1 MNAPSDNLAANP
13 AAVRR
18 FVWTVSIAIPLVVVA
33 LFLIPPAEGL
43 TEDTLRKVY
52 WLPRLNALLNASAF
66 TCLLV
71 SFLSIRKGRVA
82 RHQALNTAALTLSAL
97 FLVSYVTFHLLTE
110 STKFGGEG
118 PIRTVYF
125 IVLVSHI
132 LLSAGIV
139 PLALFSYARGLM
151 GDVAR
156 HRRIARI
163 TMPIWLYVTA
173 TGVIVY
179 LMISPYYPY

>member
-1 MNAPSDNLAANP
+1 MSTPTANP
-13 AAVRR
+13 VAVRR

-43 TEDTLRKVY
+43 SQDTLRQVY
-52 WLPRLNALLNASAF
+52 WLPRLNAALNGSAF
-66 TCLLV
+66 VCLLV
-71 SFLSIRKGRVA
+71 SFLSIRKGNIA
-82 RHQALNTAALTLSAL
+82 RHKSLNTAALALSAL

-118 PIRTVYF
+118 PIRAVYF
-125 IVLVSHI
+125 VILISHI
-132 LLSAGIV
+132 LLSAAIV
-139 PLALFSYARGLM
+139 PLALFSYARGLL

-163 TMPIWLYVTA
+163 TMPMWLYVTA

-179 LMISPYYPY
+179 LMISPYYPF

>member
-1 MNAPSDNLAANP
+1 MSTTANP
-13 AAVRR
+13 TAVRR

-43 TEDTLRKVY
+43 SDATLRKVY

-66 TCLLV
+66 TCLFV
-71 SFLSIRKGRVA
+71 SLRSIRRGQVA
-82 RHQALNTAALTLSAL
+82 RHKALNTAALALSAL

-118 PIRTVYF
+118 AIRTVYF
-125 IVLVSHI
+125 IILVSHI
-132 LLSAGIV
+132 LLSAAIV

-151 GDVAR
+151 GDIQR

-163 TMPIWLYVTA
+163 TMPMWLYVTA

-179 LMISPYYPY
+179 LMISPYYPF

>member
-1 MNAPSDNLAANP
+1 MSTIANP
-13 AAVRR
+13 TAVRR

-43 TEDTLRKVY
+43 SDETLRKVY

-66 TCLLV
+66 TCLFV
-71 SFLSIRKGRVA
+71 SLRSIRRGQVA
-82 RHQALNTAALTLSAL
+82 RHKALNTAALALSAL

-118 PIRTVYF
+118 AIRTVYF
-125 IVLVSHI
+125 IILVSHI
-132 LLSAGIV
+132 LLSAAIV

-151 GDVAR
+151 GDIQR

-163 TMPIWLYVTA
+163 TMPMWLYVTA

-179 LMISPYYPY
+179 LMISPYYPF

>member
-1 MNAPSDNLAANP
+1 M
-13 AAVRR
+13 
-18 FVWTVSIAIPLVVVA
+18 SIAIPLVVVA

-43 TEDTLRKVY
+43 SEDTLRQVY
-52 WLPRLNALLNASAF
+52 WLPRLNAALNGSAF
-66 TCLLV
+66 VCLLV
-71 SFLSIRKGRVA
+71 SFLSIRKGNIA
-82 RHQALNTAALTLSAL
+82 RHKALNTAALALSAL

-118 PIRTVYF
+118 PIRAVYF
-125 IVLVSHI
+125 VILVSHI
-132 LLSAGIV
+132 VLSAAIV

-163 TMPIWLYVTA
+163 TMPMWLYVTA

-179 LMISPYYPY
+179 LMISPYYPF

>member
-1 MNAPSDNLAANP
+1 MSTTANP
-13 AAVRR
+13 TAVRR

-43 TEDTLRKVY
+43 SDETLRKVY

-71 SFLSIRKGRVA
+71 SLRSIRRGQVA
-82 RHQALNTAALTLSAL
+82 RHKALNTAALALSAL

-118 PIRTVYF
+118 TIRTVYF
-125 IVLVSHI
+125 IILVSHI
-132 LLSAGIV
+132 LLSAAIV

-151 GDVAR
+151 GDIQR

-163 TMPIWLYVTA
+163 TMPMWLYVTA

-179 LMISPYYPY
+179 LMISPYYPF

>member
-1 MNAPSDNLAANP
+1 MNTSTANP
-13 AAVRR
+13 VAVRR

-43 TEDTLRKVY
+43 SEDTLRQVY
-52 WLPRLNALLNASAF
+52 WLPRLNAALNGSAF
-66 TCLLV
+66 VCLLV
-71 SFLSIRKGRVA
+71 SFLSIRKGNIA
-82 RHQALNTAALTLSAL
+82 RHKALNTAALALSAL

-118 PIRTVYF
+118 PIRAVYF
-125 IVLVSHI
+125 VILVSHI
-132 LLSAGIV
+132 VLSAAIV

-151 GDVAR
+151 GDVVR

-163 TMPIWLYVTA
+163 TMPMWLYVTA

-179 LMISPYYPY
+179 LMISPYYPF